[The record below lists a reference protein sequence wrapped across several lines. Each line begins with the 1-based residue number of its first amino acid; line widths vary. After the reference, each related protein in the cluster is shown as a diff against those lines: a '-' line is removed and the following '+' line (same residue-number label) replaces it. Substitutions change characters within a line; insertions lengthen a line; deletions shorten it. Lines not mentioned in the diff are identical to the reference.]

1 MIFFAMKKVKTAVVG
16 ASGYTGQELLRI
28 LLRHPGVE
36 LVCATS
42 RQYAGQKL
50 SDLFPRFRHVPGADL
65 CFTDSDV
72 EAIAATGAEA
82 AFLALPHGVSVTYGR
97 GLVEAGIRVIDLSA
111 DFRLND
117 PAVYEEFYGKPHA
130 DVELMQEA
138 PYGMPEWHREEIE
151 KARIVGSP
159 GCYPTSIILPL
170 VPLLKAGLVLPEDI
184 VVNSGSGVSGAGRKA
199 DVSLLYCECN
209 ESMRAYGVPRHRHL
223 SEIEQELSA
232 AAGEKVTI
240 TFTPHLMPV
249 NTGILTTTV
258 AKLKPGTSLEQI
270 TACFEAAYANAPFVR
285 LQGPNKPTDTKNVT
299 RTNFVDIGWAIDTR
313 TNRVVLMSAEDNVIK
328 GAGGQGVHAFNIM
341 FGLDETEGLWI
352 I

>member
-1 MIFFAMKKVKTAVVG
+1 MKKVKTAVVG

-28 LLRHPGVE
+28 LLRHEGVE

-42 RQYAGQKL
+42 RQYAGQRV
-50 SDLFPRFRHVPGADL
+50 SDLFPRFRHVPGAGL

-72 EAIAATGAEA
+72 AAIAATGAEA
-82 AFLALPHGVSVTYGR
+82 AFLALPHGVSASYGR

-117 PAVYEEFYGKPHA
+117 PAVYEEFYGKPHP

-138 PYGMPEWHREEIE
+138 VYGMPEWHRAEIE

-170 VPLLKAGLVLPEDI
+170 VPLLKAGLVLPDDI

-199 DVSLLYCECN
+199 DVQYHFCECN
-209 ESMRAYGVPRHRHL
+209 ESMRAYSVPRHRHL

-232 AAGEKVTI
+232 AAGRKLAI

-258 AKLKPGTSLEQI
+258 AKLAPGATQEQI
-270 TACFEAAYANAPFVR
+270 TECYEAAYAHCPFVR
-285 LQGPNKPTDTKNVT
+285 LMGNKPADTKNVT
-299 RTNFVDIGWAIDTR
+299 RTNFVDIGWAVDAR
-313 TNRVVLMSAEDNVIK
+313 THRAVLMSAEDNVIK

-341 FGLDETEGLWI
+341 FGFDETEGLWLI
-352 I
+352 

>member
-1 MIFFAMKKVKTAVVG
+1 MIFSDMKKVKTAVVG

-28 LLRHPGVE
+28 LLRHEGVE

-42 RQYAGQKL
+42 RQYAGQRV

-72 EAIAATGAEA
+72 AAIAATGAEA
-82 AFLALPHGVSVTYGR
+82 AFLALPHGVSAAYGR

-117 PAVYEEFYGKPHA
+117 PAVYEEFYGKPHP
-130 DVELMQEA
+130 DVELMREA
-138 PYGMPEWHREEIE
+138 VYGMPEWHRAEIE

-170 VPLLKAGLVLPEDI
+170 VPLLKAGLLLPDDI

-199 DVSLLYCECN
+199 DVQYHFCECN

-232 AAGEKVTI
+232 AAGRKLCI

-249 NTGILTTTV
+249 NTGIVTTTV
-258 AKLKPGTSLEQI
+258 AKLAPGTTLEQM
-270 TACFEAAYANAPFVR
+270 TECFQKAYANCPFVR
-285 LQGPNKPTDTKNVT
+285 LMGPGKPADTKNVT
-299 RTNFVDIGWAIDTR
+299 RTNFVDIGWAVDAR
-313 TNRVVLMSAEDNVIK
+313 TNRAVHMSAEDNVIK

-341 FGLDETEGLWI
+341 FGFDETEGLWLI
-352 I
+352 

>member
-1 MIFFAMKKVKTAVVG
+1 MKKVKTAVVG

-42 RQYAGQKL
+42 RQYAGKPL
-50 SDLFPRFRHVPGADL
+50 SDVFPRFRNVPGAEL
-65 CFTDSDV
+65 QFTDSDV
-72 EAIAATGAEA
+72 AAIAATGAEA
-82 AFLALPHGVSVTYGR
+82 AFLALPHGVSASYGR
-97 GLVEAGIRVIDLSA
+97 GLVDAGIRVIDLSA

-117 PAVYEEFYGKPHA
+117 PAVYEDFYGKPHPDA
-130 DVELMQEA
+130 ELMQEA
-138 PYGMPEWHREEIE
+138 PYGMPEWHRDEIE
-151 KARIVGSP
+151 SARIVGSP

-170 VPLLKAGLVLPEDI
+170 VPLLRAGLVLPEDI

-199 DVSLLYCECN
+199 DVTLLYCECN

-223 SEIEQELSA
+223 SEIEQELSL
-232 AAGEKVTI
+232 AAGTGVTI

-249 NTGILTTTV
+249 NTGIVTTTV
-258 AKLKPGTSLEQI
+258 AKLAPGVTIDQI
-270 TACFEAAYANAPFVR
+270 TECMEQAYARAPFVR
-285 LQGPNKPTDTKNVT
+285 LMGPNKPADTKNVT
-299 RTNFVDIGWAIDTR
+299 RTNFVDIGWAIDAR
-313 TNRVVLMSAEDNVIK
+313 TNRIVLMSAEDNVIK

-341 FGLDETEGLWI
+341 FGFAETDGLWI

>member
-1 MIFFAMKKVKTAVVG
+1 MKKVKTAVVG

-65 CFTDSDV
+65 RFTDSDV
-72 EAIAATGAEA
+72 AAIAATGAQA
-82 AFLALPHGVSVTYGR
+82 AFLALPHGVSVSYGR

-130 DVELMQEA
+130 DIELMQEA
-138 PYGMPEWHREEIE
+138 VYGMPEWHREEIA

-170 VPLLKAGLVLPEDI
+170 VPLLKAGLILPDDI

-199 DVSLLYCECN
+199 DIALLFCECN
-209 ESMRAYGVPRHRHL
+209 ESMRAYSVPRHRHL

-232 AAGEKVTI
+232 AAGSKVVI
-240 TFTPHLMPV
+240 TFTPHLIPV

-258 AKLKPGTSLEQI
+258 AKLAPGATPEAVTACLEQ
-270 TACFEAAYANAPFVR
+270 AYAAAPFVR
-285 LQGPNKPTDTKNVT
+285 LMGLNRPPDTKNVT
-299 RTNFVDIGWAIDTR
+299 RTNFVDVGWAVDAR
-313 TNRVVLMSAEDNVIK
+313 TNRLVLMSAEDNVIK

-341 FGLDETEGLWI
+341 FGFDETEGLWI

>member
-1 MIFFAMKKVKTAVVG
+1 MKKVKTAVVG

-28 LLRHPGVE
+28 LLRHSGVE
-36 LVCATS
+36 LVCTTS
-42 RQYAGQKL
+42 RQYAGQKV

-65 CFTDSDV
+65 EFTDSDV
-72 EAIAATGAEA
+72 AAIAATGAEA
-82 AFLALPHGVSVTYGR
+82 AFLALPHGVSASYGR

-117 PAVYEEFYGKPHA
+117 PAVYEEFYGKPHP

-138 PYGMPEWHREEIE
+138 VYGMPEWHREEIE

-170 VPLLKAGLVLPEDI
+170 VPLLKAGLVLPDDI

-199 DVSLLYCECN
+199 DVQYHFCECN
-209 ESMRAYGVPRHRHL
+209 ESMRAYSVPRHCHL

-232 AAGEKVTI
+232 AAGRKLTI

-249 NTGILTTTV
+249 NTGIITTTV
-258 AKLKPGTSLEQI
+258 AKLAPGVTQEQI
-270 TACFEAAYANAPFVR
+270 AACYEAAYAHSPFVR
-285 LQGPNKPTDTKNVT
+285 LMGNKPADTKNVT
-299 RTNFVDIGWAIDTR
+299 RTNFVDIGWAVDAR
-313 TNRVVLMSAEDNVIK
+313 THRAVLMSAEDNVIK

-341 FGLDETEGLWI
+341 FGFDETEGLWLI
-352 I
+352 

>member
-1 MIFFAMKKVKTAVVG
+1 MKKVKTAVVG

-42 RQYAGQKL
+42 RQYAGKPL
-50 SDLFPRFRHVPGADL
+50 SEVFPRFRNVPGAEL
-65 CFTDSDV
+65 LFSDSDV
-72 EAIAATGAEA
+72 AAIAATGAEA
-82 AFLALPHGVSVTYGR
+82 AFLALPHGVSASYGR

-117 PAVYEEFYGKPHA
+117 PAVYEDFYGKPHPDA
-130 DVELMQEA
+130 ELMKEA
-138 PYGMPEWHREEIE
+138 PYGMPEWHREEIQ

-170 VPLLKAGLVLPEDI
+170 VPLLRAGLIQPEDI

-199 DVSLLYCECN
+199 DVTLLYCECN

-223 SEIEQELSA
+223 SEIEQELSL
-232 AAGEKVTI
+232 AAGTDVTI

-249 NTGILTTTV
+249 NTGIVTTTV
-258 AKLKPGTSLEQI
+258 AKLTPGTSPEQI
-270 TACFEAAYANAPFVR
+270 TECMETAYAEAPFVR
-285 LQGPNKPTDTKNVT
+285 LMGENRPADTKNVT
-299 RTNFVDIGWAIDTR
+299 RTNFVDIGWAIDAR

-341 FGLDETEGLWI
+341 FGFDETAGLWI

>member
-1 MIFFAMKKVKTAVVG
+1 MKKVKTAVVG

-28 LLRHPGVE
+28 LLRHSGVE

-42 RQYAGQKL
+42 RQYAGQRV

-65 CFTDSDV
+65 EFTDSDV
-72 EAIAATGAEA
+72 AAIAATGAEA
-82 AFLALPHGVSVTYGR
+82 AFLALPHGVSASYGR

-117 PAVYEEFYGKPHA
+117 PAVYEEFYGKPHP
-130 DVELMQEA
+130 DVELLQEA
-138 PYGMPEWHREEIE
+138 VYGMPEWHREEIE

-170 VPLLKAGLVLPEDI
+170 VPLLKAGLVLPDDI

-199 DVSLLYCECN
+199 DVQYHFCECN
-209 ESMRAYGVPRHRHL
+209 ESMRAYSVPRHRHL

-232 AAGEKVTI
+232 AAGRKLTI

-258 AKLKPGTSLEQI
+258 AKLAPGVTQDDI
-270 TACFEAAYANAPFVR
+270 TTCYEAAYAHSPFVR
-285 LQGPNKPTDTKNVT
+285 LMGNKPADTKNVT
-299 RTNFVDIGWAIDTR
+299 RTNFVDIGWAVDAR
-313 TNRVVLMSAEDNVIK
+313 THRAVLMSAEDNVIK

-341 FGLDETEGLWI
+341 FGFDETEGLWLI
-352 I
+352 